1 MTNILIKPLIR
12 QTTTSL
18 ISKRLCMTFA
28 GFVLMAAI
36 PAIAEPVTSL
46 RGNADIEETNGAPDV
61 NQLDTSGRFTK
72 NYRQQ
77 PPLIP
82 HKIRKYEIDKKN
94 NQCLRCHDWPQNVE
108 ENAPK
113 ISETHYTDRD
123 GKALD
128 QVAKRRWFCTQCHVP
143 QFQAPSL
150 VGNTF
155 KPRDAN
161 H

>member
-1 MTNILIKPLIR
+1 VTHNASTPSIHRDEGNQINKK
-12 QTTTSL
+12 
-18 ISKRLCMTFA
+18 ISITLA
-28 GFVLMAAI
+28 GALFLAAI
-36 PAIAEPVTSL
+36 PALAEPVTSL

-61 NQLDTSGRFTK
+61 YQLDTSGRFTK

-82 HKIRKYEIDKKN
+82 HKIKKYEIDKKN
-94 NQCLRCHDWPQNVE
+94 NQCLRCHDWPQNVV

-143 QFQAPSL
+143 QLQAPSL
-150 VGNTF
+150 VGNIF
-155 KPRDAN
+155 KPREAN